1 MKDNAIKTQDNGRER
16 SIIITVLR
24 KAYNHRLDIL
34 IINLS
39 VWFFLLYIGKNYSI
53 EVSYKLVGICFFT
66 GLFYYFYRIYKDS
79 Q

>member
-39 VWFFLLYIGKNYSI
+39 VWFFHRSIGM
-53 EVSYKLVGICFFT
+53 
-66 GLFYYFYRIYKDS
+66 GLGRRRVCEQPDRGREPV
-79 Q
+79 